1 MRGAPAKRPS
11 PPAPLPAPLPHR
23 RRRGAALAGVLF
35 AALFPTFA
43 TWLYFVVL
51 ADRPRAAA
59 VFAACK
65 VVQFA
70 FPLAWALGVERSR
83 YRLNIDLDLAP
94 RGLGLGLLSGLVA
107 VAAALVAWRPLLAA
121 VPAGAGVPAAVDAR
135 LSSLGIESV
144 AGFLLL
150 AGFYS
155 LFHSGLEEYYWR
167 WFVFGRLRGPL
178 SATAAALLSS
188 LAFTAHHVL
197 VVGTFLGSFGPATW
211 LFSLAVT
218 AAGLLWAGL
227 YQRSGSLAGPWLSH
241 ALADAGLM
249 WIGYRMWTGG

>member
-1 MRGAPAKRPS
+1 MRGALAKRPS
-11 PPAPLPAPLPHR
+11 PPAPLPDPLPDPR
-23 RRRGAALAGVLF
+23 ERGATLALPAILF
-35 AALFPTFA
+35 AAIFPTLS

-51 ADRPRAAA
+51 ADSPRAAA
-59 VFAACK
+59 VFAVCK

-70 FPLAWALGVERSR
+70 FPLVWVLGVERSR
-83 YRLNIDLDLAP
+83 PRFDLSP
-94 RGLGLGLLSGLVA
+94 RGLGLGLLSGLAIVG
-107 VAAALVAWRPLLAA
+107 AALLAWRPLLAA
-121 VPAGAGVPAAVDAR
+121 VPAGAGVPEAVAAKLA
-135 LSSLGIESV
+135 SLGIESLG
-144 AGFLLL
+144 GFLLL

-178 SATAAALLSS
+178 SVPAAALVSS

-197 VVGTFLGSFGPATW
+197 VVGYFLGSFGPATW

-249 WIGYRMWTGG
+249 WIGYQMWTG